1 MLPAFKPKNASPA
14 TESNGSSRNQRTFV
28 HDARVRT
35 RQIREEK
42 GEAKDEA
49 EAHMFSPAR
58 FRGNV
63 QRTNYDRH
71 NTPKSPGAP
80 VFQSGRNADRDSPRP
95 RLNWSKSVTKPAE

>member
-1 MLPAFKPKNASPA
+1 MLPAFEPKGVSPA
-14 TESNGSSRNQRTFV
+14 SDSNGSNCNQRIFV

-49 EAHMFSPAR
+49 EAHMFIPAR
-58 FRGNV
+58 FRGDV

-71 NTPKSPGAP
+71 NTPKSPGSSIL
-80 VFQSGRNADRDSPRP
+80 QSGRNADRDP
-95 RLNWSKSVTKPAE
+95 LAHD